1 MVKYW
6 LLSGLALIFLSFVG
20 EQKDADLSFVERIR
34 TNARRYVGLFADAID
49 DLLPEPNIPLARD
62 EDFDVFLS
70 QRTEEVPDQ
79 IDVVDP
85 LQKLP
90 AEIKRYL

>member
-1 MVKYW
+1 LVIIW
-6 LLSGLALIFLSFVG
+6 SCTDNVNFLG
-20 EQKDADLSFVERIR
+20 EQKDADFSFVERVR
-34 TNARRYVGLFADAID
+34 TNAKRYVGLFADAID

-79 IDVVDP
+79 MDVVDS
-85 LQKLP
+85 QHKLP

>member
-1 MVKYW
+1 MANRKLKAVEINLGDVKD
-6 LLSGLALIFLSFVG
+6 S
-20 EQKDADLSFVERIR
+20 KDADLSFVERVR

-79 IDVVDP
+79 MDVVDP
-85 LQKLP
+85 QQKLP